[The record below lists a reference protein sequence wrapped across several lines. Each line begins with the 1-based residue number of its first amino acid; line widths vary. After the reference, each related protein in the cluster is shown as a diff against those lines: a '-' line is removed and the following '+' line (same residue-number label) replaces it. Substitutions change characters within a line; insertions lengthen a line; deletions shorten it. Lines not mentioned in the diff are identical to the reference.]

1 MEFEQLQSTEG
12 EYEAS
17 RYSLV
22 TVIVVA
28 LLVMML
34 TAAAVLVYLYLSP
47 LPSTVVNDSNEAG
60 TEVNSSTTPVGF
72 DFPDRGRVKSVNYA
86 EPDPE
91 VFNGLEFPQLND
103 GAVATSAPAFIPFP
117 DALISDSYE
126 KSFNVTV
133 EAIVAVETHMTTN
146 VAQSMAS
153 VQEKAAA
160 GKYIEMFEQMLVA
173 KRHDETGRNLSVR
186 LNETLPAF
194 KAAID
199 TQKDAELKRLSNIV
213 VQQAARYADLN
224 TTLMN
229 QNDAILIGSIPSQQ
243 QLDEIQAT
251 ATEIAK
257 VNVALSTA
265 IKNISDHI
273 KKNV

>member
-1 MEFEQLQSTEG
+1 
-12 EYEAS
+12 
-17 RYSLV
+17 
-22 TVIVVA
+22 
-28 LLVMML
+28 
-34 TAAAVLVYLYLSP
+34 
-47 LPSTVVNDSNEAG
+47 
-60 TEVNSSTTPVGF
+60 
-72 DFPDRGRVKSVNYA
+72 
-86 EPDPE
+86 
-91 VFNGLEFPQLND
+91 
-103 GAVATSAPAFIPFP
+103 
-117 DALISDSYE
+117 
-126 KSFNVTV
+126 
-133 EAIVAVETHMTTN
+133 
-146 VAQSMAS
+146 
-153 VQEKAAA
+153 
-160 GKYIEMFEQMLVA
+160 MLVA

-194 KAAID
+194 KTAID